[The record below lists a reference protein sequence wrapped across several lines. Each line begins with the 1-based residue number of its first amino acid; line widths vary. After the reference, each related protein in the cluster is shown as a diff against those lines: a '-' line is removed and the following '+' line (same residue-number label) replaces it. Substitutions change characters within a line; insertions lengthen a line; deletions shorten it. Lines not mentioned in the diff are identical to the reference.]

1 VSGPI
6 LEARSLSIGYP
17 ARAGGRERLVAA
29 GLDFA
34 LSRGDFV
41 CLLGANGAGKTTLL
55 KTVAGMQP
63 PLSGECRIAGKPV
76 SRLGLEER
84 AGLVALV
91 LTEQPGGG
99 WFSAYEIA
107 AFGRYP
113 YTDSRGRLSAED
125 RKAVLGALAAVGME
139 GFAARPFA
147 ELSDGEKRKILVA
160 RALAQ
165 DTPLLILDEPTVF
178 LDAPSRLEL
187 FYLARRL
194 AREAGKAV
202 VLSTHDVELA
212 LAKADRLW
220 LLGKGGS
227 FAEGLPEELALS
239 GKLGEAL
246 STEAVR
252 YDAESGGFRPAG
264 ASPQPAIALVL
275 EAAAAPH
282 GEAAAEDHALALW
295 ARRLVSR
302 LGYRPAG
309 PGAKTA
315 LRLRLFPAAAPGAEP
330 RWRIEREGA
339 EPREGSGLA
348 ALARALEA
356 GQETV
361 RKG

>member
-1 VSGPI
+1 MSAASPI
-6 LEARSLSIGYP
+6 LEARGLSIGYR
-17 ARAGGRERLVAA
+17 ARSGGRERLVAA

-55 KTVAGMQP
+55 KTVSGMQA
-63 PLSGECRIAGKPV
+63 PLAGECRIGGKPV
-76 SRLGLEER
+76 PRLGLEER

-113 YTDSRGRLSAED
+113 YTDSRGRLSAAD
-125 RKAVLGALAAVGME
+125 GKAVMDSLAAVGME

-147 ELSDGEKRKILVA
+147 ELSDGEKRKVLVA

-212 LAKADRLW
+212 LARADRLW

-264 ASPQPAIALVL
+264 AAPQPALALVL
-275 EAAAAPH
+275 ESGPL
-282 GEAAAEDHALALW
+282 GEASSGDHALALW
-295 ARRLVSR
+295 ARRLASR
-302 LGYRPAG
+302 SGYRPVG
-309 PGAKTA
+309 PGSRAA
-315 LRLRLFPAAAPGAEP
+315 CRLRLFPAPLPGAEA
-330 RWRIEREGA
+330 RWRLEREGA
-339 EPREGSGLA
+339 EAVEGRGLA
-348 ALARALEA
+348 ALALALEA
-356 GQETV
+356 CLPAAS
-361 RKG
+361 RR